1 MIDLIYFD
9 YATKEWRRTTDTQTI
24 KLNECLQELSLYKG
38 ESWFYGS
45 NGVDYR
51 GLFNGEVDIS
61 AQVLT
66 IIDKYTKYFY
76 SIDVQASKEREAIIY
91 SVIFY
96 FNDGT
101 AQEYDVGYT
110 KSKMSSGKYNLK
122 ISKRS

>member
-9 YATKEWRRTTDTQTI
+9 YADKEWKRTTDTQTI

-38 ESWFYGS
+38 ESWFYG
-45 NGVDYR
+45 NYGVDYR

-61 AQVLT
+61 AQVLSV
-66 IIDKYTKYFY
+66 IERYRQYFY
-76 SIDVQASKEREAIIY
+76 AIDVESSRDKEAIIY

-96 FNDGT
+96 FEDGSAT
-101 AQEYDVGYT
+101 GFNVGYT
-110 KSKMSSGKYNLK
+110 KSKMSSSRYDIK